1 MGSLMKKINTSKTFS
16 FSFTIANTSP
26 VNIYLLKVNDR
37 YTSKKVQ
44 NMFKNKNKSIGAAS
58 STSFWS
64 IYCFVNFEL
73 CFCFEFEQI
82 NV

>member
-37 YTSKKVQ
+37 YSRTRCENKFKVNNKDNIGKDSMLRKYYRKTS
-44 NMFKNKNKSIGAAS
+44 I
-58 STSFWS
+58 
-64 IYCFVNFEL
+64 
-73 CFCFEFEQI
+73 
-82 NV
+82 